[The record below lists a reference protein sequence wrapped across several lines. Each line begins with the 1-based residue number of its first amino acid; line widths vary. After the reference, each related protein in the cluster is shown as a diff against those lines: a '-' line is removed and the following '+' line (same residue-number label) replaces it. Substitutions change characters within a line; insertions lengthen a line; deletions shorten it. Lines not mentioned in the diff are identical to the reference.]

1 MLDYV
6 KLLILGLVAVL
17 AAIAASYARDML
29 YMVHMILVMVTA
41 SGLFLWQLRRTD
53 EPVPAEVLETEYMDG
68 PVRVGVILTAF
79 WGVVGFL
86 VGVWI
91 AFQLAFPQLNF
102 DWAQGYMNFGRLRP
116 LHTSAV
122 IFAFGGT
129 GLLASSFYVVQR
141 TSAAR
146 LWGGGL
152 AWFVLWGYQFFIL
165 LAATS
170 YILGGSQSREYAEP
184 EWYIDLW
191 LTWSGWLTW
200 CCTWAR

>member
-29 YMVHMILVMVTA
+29 YMIHMILVMVTA
-41 SGLFLWQLRRTD
+41 TGLFLWQLRRTD
-53 EPVPAEVLETEYMDG
+53 EPVAAEVLETEYMDG

-91 AFQLAFPQLNF
+91 AFQLAYPQLNF

-129 GLLASSFYVVQR
+129 GFWRRRS
-141 TSAAR
+141 T
-146 LWGGGL
+146 
-152 AWFVLWGYQFFIL
+152 
-165 LAATS
+165 
-170 YILGGSQSREYAEP
+170 
-184 EWYIDLW
+184 
-191 LTWSGWLTW
+191 
-200 CCTWAR
+200 